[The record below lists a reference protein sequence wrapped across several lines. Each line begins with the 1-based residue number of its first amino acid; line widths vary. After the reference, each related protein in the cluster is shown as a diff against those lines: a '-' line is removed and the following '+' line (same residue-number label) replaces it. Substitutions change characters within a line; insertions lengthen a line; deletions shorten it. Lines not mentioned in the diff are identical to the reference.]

1 MVPVKRERGATRE
14 KVLETREKLRGLKE
28 KVDEE
33 YGVEV
38 EDGGPPDWSR
48 IKKGDR
54 VAVMPLGVE
63 AEIIEAPGAEVEDDD
78 EVRVR
83 IGKLTV
89 KVGASKIRAL
99 AEKEESQAKAL
110 IKPEHKKTG
119 KTGQNEERISISM
132 ADDDSS
138 SLPQMPQTEKNT
150 LDLRGKR
157 IHEAEAEIEQF
168 LDRSCREHL
177 PNVFIIHGHGTGA
190 LKALVR
196 ELLADS
202 PYVES
207 FRPGERGEG
216 GDGAT
221 VAVLKEWGFS

>member
-1 MVPVKRERGATRE
+1 
-14 KVLETREKLRGLKE
+14 VLETREKLRGLKE
-28 KVDEE
+28 RVDEE
-33 YGVEV
+33 YGVEI
-38 EDGGPPDWSR
+38 EDGGPPEWSR
-48 IKKGDR
+48 IKEGDR

-63 AEIIEAPGAEVEDDD
+63 AEIIEVPGAEVEDDD

-89 KVGASKIRAL
+89 KVEASKIRAL
-99 AEKEESQAKAL
+99 AEKEESPAKAL
-110 IKPEHKKTG
+110 IKPEYK
-119 KTGQNEERISISM
+119 KTGQNEERVSISLA
-132 ADDDSS
+132 ADDSPH
-138 SLPQMPQTEKNT
+138 LPQMPQTERNT

-168 LDRSCREHL
+168 LDRSCREHM

-190 LKALVR
+190 LKQMVR
-196 ELLADS
+196 ELLAES
-202 PYVES
+202 PYVDH

-221 VAVLKEWGFS
+221 VAALKEWGFS